1 MTKVSLLA
9 VVAALVAVGCGVD
22 PPTTAPSRVAAH
34 GTPSTI
40 ELSATP
46 GSGEHGGQA
55 TVTARVLDAYALLLP
70 DVSVTFGANAGTFS
84 AATVSTNGNG
94 IATTTLTADPGTV
107 KLTAAAGG
115 VSTPE
120 LPVTIQ
126 PVNVFTPP
134 PGSPPPPL
142 PLPPPTIPPPTP
154 APPSYGVTIVASP
167 ASVVIGTPTTLTATV
182 TPLSGAPAVASW
194 VWDCDT
200 STPPTDFTTANTA
213 ACTYAT
219 AGTFTASVRVTGGA
233 VVGVGTT
240 TVTVTAAPVPSYTVT
255 VAASPATIAA
265 GNSTTLTATVT
276 RVNGAPTPTAWEW
289 DCDTGATS
297 IDFTSP
303 ITATC
308 NYPSAGIFIAKVTA
322 KNGSVIGTATVDV
335 NVTSP
340 PVAPVPDITVSCG
353 TVTRPGSTTCSVSA
367 KLSGVTV
374 AASRI
379 TSVVWDFG
387 DGSPTAISTTTTNTS
402 THTYLGAA
410 TYTVVV
416 TDVVVTG
423 TTAKGSGSG
432 TALVQ

>member
-46 GSGEHGGQA
+46 GTGEHGGQA

-107 KLTAAAGG
+107 KLTAAAGA
-115 VSTPE
+115 VSAPE

-167 ASVVIGTPTTLTATV
+167 ASVVIGPPTTLTATV

-200 STPPTDFTTANTA
+200 STPATDFTSANSA
-213 ACTYAT
+213 GPCAYAT
-219 AGTFTASVRVTGGA
+219 VGTFTASVRVTGGA

-276 RVNGAPTPTAWEW
+276 RVNGALPPTSWAW
-289 DCDTGATS
+289 DCDSTTPS
-297 IDFTSP
+297 IDFNSP
-303 ITATC
+303 ISATC
-308 NYPSAGIFIAKVTA
+308 TYPIAGIFIAKVT
-322 KNGSVIGTATVDV
+322 
-335 NVTSP
+335 
-340 PVAPVPDITVSCG
+340 VANTDG
-353 TVTRPGSTTCSVSA
+353 SVSA
-367 KLSGVTV
+367 
-374 AASRI
+374 
-379 TSVVWDFG
+379 
-387 DGSPTAISTTTTNTS
+387 TA
-402 THTYLGAA
+402 
-410 TYTVVV
+410 
-416 TDVVVTG
+416 
-423 TTAKGSGSG
+423 
-432 TALVQ
+432 